1 MIIFF
6 ILITY
11 LLDIVLKLYRE
22 ILSWSLREWKGRG
35 TSGAWLMFYYLC
47 IQSTGTYLIHQFD
60 RDQSCSHL
68 EGGSYATFEGDGHII
83 YLTLKM
89 VSWSVCTKFITTETW
104 NIFLKYFLV
113 SFMWITSLS
122 KFFFKVL

>member
-1 MIIFF
+1 MEKFC
-6 ILITY
+6 LGHP
-11 LLDIVLKLYRE
+11 
-22 ILSWSLREWKGRG
+22 GRM
-35 TSGAWLMFYYLC
+35 SHSVAWIMFYYLC

-89 VSWSVCTKFITTETW
+89 VS
-104 NIFLKYFLV
+104 
-113 SFMWITSLS
+113 
-122 KFFFKVL
+122 